1 MIEVRISALDL
12 VSTPHGDLGALAIR
26 KLVAAGMPEDGM
38 ERGTITEWP
47 MDLLGLILVRWTENP
62 DA

>member
-12 VSTPHGDLGALAIR
+12 VSAPRGDMRELAMR
-26 KLVAAGMPEDGM
+26 KLIEAGVPQDQILW
-38 ERGTITEWP
+38 GTITEWP

>member
-12 VSTPHGDLGALAIR
+12 VSTPRGDVRELAMR
-26 KLVAAGMPEDGM
+26 KLIEAGVPQDQILW
-38 ERGTITEWP
+38 GTITEWP